1 MAKGKRNAGLNNKTV
16 QDLIKALTN
25 LNVSLGGIG
34 NMGSSGGKGIVLA
47 LKLLK
52 DIKQAII
59 DCCIET
65 NGNLSKMKGGGGG
78 STGPGS
84 NDDDKSKSD
93 KWDKFLSLFNEGK
106 LLGVLTNL
114 DKLQQRALATNT
126 NLEQIQV
133 TKGLGIRMSEMVKSL
148 LELRELGFRRVS
160 DSTQQLISTMK
171 MTNQNTAGLNKFLAK
186 NSYYLNLNNS
196 QSQEL
201 VTSLA
206 KTGQAFGM
214 SQEKTIEAL
223 NAVLATTKN
232 VASFVGDGG
241 PLTASITRLI
251 QETGG
256 RNAEEI
262 QRAVGM
268 LFDVNN
274 ETLMRI
280 SGQTENVSRLLAE
293 ADPAKG
299 AMMLRQILSD
309 MKSFSKSI
317 LPTGTDRNMMNP
329 FMRMA
334 ETFGGLANLQN
345 LDVAVKALEE
355 NTQAAG
361 KIIQDSSTF
370 RTAEE
375 AFYNRMETVLVN
387 LNNTLL
393 KISPGIVGGAASLA
407 GGAALGGGIVKGAG
421 SLLTKLGS
429 TVLAGSVAGPIGT
442 AVGAIAGLGFAIYD
456 MYQDS
461 AEQERLQAE
470 LAAKSANH
478 LKSIDT
484 KTVDP
489 TQPEKSNSTAIGLAK
504 IISNQIQ
511 QLGPGDSA
519 ALQAKS
525 IGLFQEMIQKLDGIM
540 NNTTKPSAVRPPQSL
555 LTPP

>member
-1 MAKGKRNAGLNNKTV
+1 MAKGKNRNAGLNNKTV

-65 NGNLSKMKGGGGG
+65 NGSLGKMKGGGGAA
-78 STGPGS
+78 GP
-84 NDDDKSKSD
+84 SD
-93 KWDKFLSLFNEGK
+93 KEKAEKDKWEKFLSFFNEGK
-106 LLGVLTNL
+106 LLGVLNNL

-148 LELRELGFRRVS
+148 LELRELGFRKVS

-171 MTNQNTAGLNKFLAK
+171 MTNQSTAGLNKFLAK
-186 NSYYLNLNNS
+186 NSYYLNLSNS

-206 KTGQAFGM
+206 KTGQTFGM

-280 SGQTENVSRLLAE
+280 SGQTESVSRLLAE

-299 AMMLRQILSD
+299 AMILRQILSD
-309 MKSFSKSI
+309 MKTFSKSI

-329 FMRMA
+329 FMRMS
-334 ETFGGLANLQN
+334 ESLGGLANLQS

-355 NTQAAG
+355 NTQVAG

-375 AFYNRMETVLVN
+375 AFYNKMETVLVN

-393 KISPGIVGGAASLA
+393 KISPGIIGGVGAVA
-407 GGAALGGGIVKGAG
+407 GGAAVGGGLMKGAG
-421 SLLTKLGS
+421 SLLSKLGS
-429 TVLAGSVAGPIGT
+429 TALAGSFAGPVGT
-442 AVGAIAGLGFAIYD
+442 AVGAIAGLGFALYD
-456 MYQDS
+456 IYQDS
-461 AEQERLQAE
+461 AEQDNLQAE
-470 LAAKSANH
+470 LAAKSLNH

-484 KTVDP
+484 KTIDP
-489 TQPEKSNSTAIGLAK
+489 NQGDKSGSTAIGLAK

-511 QLGPGDSA
+511 QLGPGDGA

-525 IGLFQEMIQKLDGIM
+525 IGLFQEMINKLDGIM
-540 NNTTKPSAVRPPQSL
+540 NNTVKSSTVSRPQSQL
-555 LTPP
+555 LPN